1 MWKALQD
8 SCSHWIW
15 MLSATMVG
23 TADSRETVRFCA
35 YWPSLSLERPILIRG
50 WETEDEEWSWALVTI
65 QGKDKNG
72 AGTERGQQQGKAR
85 SKRQKQLSGK
95 NDGGRAQQTEDAG
108 GSPTELK

>member
-1 MWKALQD
+1 M
-8 SCSHWIW
+8 
-15 MLSATMVG
+15 
-23 TADSRETVRFCA
+23 
-35 YWPSLSLERPILIRG
+35 
-50 WETEDEEWSWALVTI
+50 TI